1 MGIQSS
7 EKWQKKKIVAGLWV
21 KVESFYMTKSLTN
34 RLYIKKRMF
43 TFRMVEGSSLEEH
56 TDEFNKVCDTLETI
70 DAALDDDEKA
80 LLLISSLLNVL

>member
-1 MGIQSS
+1 M
-7 EKWQKKKIVAGLWV
+7 AGLWV

-56 TDEFNKVCDTLETI
+56 IDEFNKACDTLETI
-70 DAALDDDEKA
+70 DAALDDDGKA